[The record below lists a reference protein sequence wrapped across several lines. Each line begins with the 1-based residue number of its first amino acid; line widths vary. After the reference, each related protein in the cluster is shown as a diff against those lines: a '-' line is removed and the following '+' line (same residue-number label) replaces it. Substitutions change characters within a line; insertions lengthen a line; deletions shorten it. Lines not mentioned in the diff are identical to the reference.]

1 MYLGAFHDDDVTHV
15 EGEVDPVRDL
25 EILSNEL
32 RLKDLQYMEKQIVS
46 LKWARAWGRAR
57 ARAREI
63 YGYKWLISIE
73 PIKRETEG
81 GGRMGGREDVKTI
94 S

>member
-1 MYLGAFHDDDVTHV
+1 MTHV

-25 EILSNEL
+25 EIISYEL

-46 LKWARAWGRAR
+46 LKWARAWAR

-73 PIKRETEG
+73 PNKRETEG
-81 GGRMGGREDVKTI
+81 GGRMGGREDVKTT